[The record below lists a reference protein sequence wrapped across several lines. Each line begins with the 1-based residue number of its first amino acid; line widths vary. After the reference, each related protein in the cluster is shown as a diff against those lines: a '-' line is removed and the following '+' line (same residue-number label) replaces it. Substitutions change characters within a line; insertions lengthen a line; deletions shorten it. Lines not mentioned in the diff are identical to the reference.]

1 MLKIGNNIVRAVYKG
16 STKISVIYKGTT
28 AIFPGVEY
36 PIGGTEYASSWTYT
50 NSYTRTR
57 AAYPWSQQV
66 YQDGSLGSKVYGTT
80 YQDTE
85 TAITSTENSGLY
97 WNGSCGSNYYYVDYQ
112 KVRAKYTFYDGVVN
126 YGSYYNGDSRSRRID
141 GSCGWSRDWTGWT
154 NTGSI
159 SDANGTVG
167 QYSCDGN
174 WSVNYYQQI
183 RYYQYPDGS
192 SRTGTEY
199 RAGSEYSRVQTEGQC
214 GYTAAAPRIAYDYYG
229 YSDYS
234 EMDAFWSSW
243 DYPIGTLYYDSSSGL
258 YYTEAE
264 GNYYAPTGYYL
275 RSKGYD
281 IDSSMF
287 MIIW

>member
-1 MLKIGNNIVRAVYKG
+1 MLKIGNNIVRAAYKG
-16 STKISVIYKGTT
+16 TTKITVIYKGGT

-36 PIGGTEYASSWTYT
+36 PIAGTEYAASWTYT

-85 TAITSTENSGLY
+85 TASTTTENSGLY

-141 GSCGWSRDWTGWT
+141 GSCGWVRAWTGWV

-159 SDANGTVG
+159 CNANGTVG
-167 QYSCDGN
+167 QYSCDGT
-174 WSVNYYQQI
+174 WSITYYQQI
-183 RYYQYPDGS
+183 RHYQYPDGS

-199 RAGSEYSRVQTEGQC
+199 RAGSEYNRVQTEGQC
-214 GYTAAAPRIAYDYYG
+214 GYTAAAPRKAWDYYG
-229 YSDYS
+229 YADGSPV
-234 EMDAFWSSW
+234 DAFWNCW
-243 DYPIGTLYYDSSSGL
+243 DYPIGTIYQDESSGM
-258 YYTEAE
+258 YYTAE
-264 GNYYAPTGYYL
+264 TGENLAPSGYYVL
-275 RSKGYD
+275 QKGPD
-281 IDSSMF
+281 VNDS
-287 MIIW
+287 IICEVE

>member
-28 AIFPGVEY
+28 AIFPGVDY
-36 PIGGTEYASSWTYT
+36 SIGGTDYAPSWTYT

-57 AAYPWSQQV
+57 AAYPWSQVV
-66 YQDGSLGSKVYGTT
+66 YQDGTLGSKVYGAT
-80 YQDTE
+80 YQDSE
-85 TAITSTENSGLY
+85 TAETTIENSGLY
-97 WNGSCGSNYYYVDYQ
+97 WNGSCGSNYYYIDYQ

-141 GSCGWSRDWTGWT
+141 GSCGWSRAWTGWT

-199 RAGSEYSRVQTEGQC
+199 RAGSEYSRMQTEGQC

>member
-16 STKISVIYKGTT
+16 STKISVIYKGST

-36 PIGGTEYASSWTYT
+36 PIAGTEYASSWTYT

-57 AAYPWSQQV
+57 DAYPWSQQV

-85 TAITSTENSGLY
+85 TASTTTENSGLY

-126 YGSYYNGDSRSRRID
+126 YGSYYNGDSRSQRID
-141 GSCGWSRDWTGWT
+141 GSCGWSRAWTGWT

-167 QYSCDGN
+167 QYSCDVN

-199 RAGSEYSRVQTEGQC
+199 MAGSEYSRVQTEGQC
-214 GYTAAAPRIAYDYYG
+214 GYTAEQPRREWPYYG
-229 YSDYS
+229 YNDYS
-234 EMDAFWSSW
+234 PADAWWSCFDW
-243 DYPIGTLYYDSSSGL
+243 PIGSIYQDLSSGL
-258 YYTEAE
+258 YYSEST
-264 GNYYAPTGYYL
+264 GVNLAPPGFYVL
-275 RSKGYD
+275 QKGSD
-281 IDSSMF
+281 VNES
-287 MIIW
+287 IICEVW

>member
-1 MLKIGNNIVRAVYKG
+1 MLKIGNNIIRAVYKG
-16 STKISVIYKGTT
+16 STKISVIYKGSTV
-28 AIFPGVEY
+28 IFPGVEY

-57 AAYPWSQQV
+57 DAYPWSQQV

-167 QYSCDGN
+167 QYSCDGT
-174 WSVNYYQQI
+174 WSVNYYQQT

-214 GYTAAAPRIAYDYYG
+214 GYSAVEPRHEWPYYG

-234 EMDAFWSSW
+234 TEDAWWNSYDWF
-243 DYPIGTLYYDSSSGL
+243 IGSIYQDLSTGEYFS
-258 YYTEAE
+258 EPV
-264 GNYYAPTGYYL
+264 GNYLAPPGFYVL
-275 RSKGYD
+275 QKGPSPNY
-281 IDSSMF
+281 SM
-287 MIIW
+287 ICEVW